1 MPPQT
6 EGFHV
11 LKTIGSFL
19 ADGNHSEK
27 IATSKEQTST
37 REEKIKTLMGRIG
50 IAVDTVKALHKST
63 ENWTEGWKTM
73 WSKEGW
79 SGLWRKITGAQ
90 EFQHGIATAVATGA
104 GMMAEGAS
112 GGTLGA
118 IGAFVMEAGELVN
131 KHWGQP
137 PDDVTKGDWVAID
150 NGVVRL
156 KRKMK
161 AALSW
166 GMGAIFED
174 FPEEEEL
181 EMDTERL
188 VSFGFVV
195 DITDASDVVK
205 VFNFETG
212 EQQDIRKNMVRRLP
226 ELRQREITDNENMM
240 AIQSIIM
247 DKDEVAHKLACDVP
261 CDPGEEVTYKG
272 QLYNIVTCDGTI
284 ARIEDALES
293 FDVHMKELGRGRVD
307 HINSWNYRTEIGE
320 DGEPPEQSTI
330 YPESVKSGFNS
341 SSRSAIYKGSWVW
354 VNPRSK
360 ILKVYPLCKKELGVV
375 MVINGA
381 LAVGYYTIDGV
392 RFDTHL
398 SQIVTVHEERQEWL
412 NQHKSFFKFKSY
424 ATTGD
429 YLVKSFALGRDF
441 HLICLGLAKLSGIL
455 TDEGHTF
462 EVTPDAGN
470 TEALVYGDPSGK
482 ITRDGLDK
490 PDLSRKEMTDAYQ
503 NLARGSNLSQ
513 NKAYQAVMRGGFAAG
528 PSSIPGGNTT
538 LIVAGV
544 AVVAIGLYFYAR

>member
-1 MPPQT
+1 MPPHT

-11 LKTIGSFL
+11 LKSIGSFL
-19 ADGNHSEK
+19 ADGNHSDK

-50 IAVDTVKALHKST
+50 VAVDTVKALHKST
-63 ENWTEGWKTM
+63 ENWREGWKSM

-79 SGLWRKITGAQ
+79 SGLWQKITGAQ

-104 GMMAEGAS
+104 GMLAEGAS

-137 PDDVTKGDWVAID
+137 PDDVRKGDWVAID

-161 AALSW
+161 AALAW
-166 GMGAIFED
+166 GMGSIFED

-188 VSFGFVV
+188 VSFGFVIS
-195 DITDASDVVK
+195 ITEDSDVVK

-212 EQQDIRKNMVRRLP
+212 DQQDIRKNMVRRLP
-226 ELRQREITDNENMM
+226 ELRQREFTDNENMM
-240 AIQSIIM
+240 AIQHIIM
-247 DKDEVAHKLACDVP
+247 DDDEVAHKLACDVP
-261 CDPGEEVTYKG
+261 CDPGEEVTYQGK
-272 QLYNIVTCDGTI
+272 LYNIVTCDGTI
-284 ARIEDALES
+284 ARIEDDLES

-307 HINSWNYRTEIGE
+307 HINSWNYKTEITEGGFKE
-320 DGEPPEQSTI
+320 KSSF

-341 SSRSAIYKGSWVW
+341 SSRSAIYKGCWVW
-354 VNPRSK
+354 VNPRAK
-360 ILKVYPLCKKELGVV
+360 ILKVYPQCKKELGVV

-381 LAVGYYTIDGV
+381 LAVGYYAIDGI

-398 SQIVTVHEERQEWL
+398 SQVVTVHEERQEWL
-412 NQHKSFFKFKSY
+412 NQHKSFFKFKSF

-441 HLICLGLAKLSGIL
+441 HFICLGLAKLSGVL
-455 TDEGHTF
+455 TEEGRPF
-462 EVTPDAGN
+462 EVTPEAGN
-470 TEALVYGDPSGK
+470 REALVYGDPSGK
-482 ITRDGLDK
+482 ITRDGLEK
-490 PDLSRKEMTDAYQ
+490 PDLSRKHLTDAYQ
-503 NLARGSNLSQ
+503 NLARGSALSQ
-513 NKAYQAVMRGGFAAG
+513 GKAFGAVMGGASVAGGFTV
-528 PSSIPGGNTT
+528 PGGNTT
-538 LIVAGV
+538 LIVLGVGVV
-544 AVVAIGLYFYAR
+544 AVGLYLYAR